1 MRCCTSTH
9 GNCAQFIRLP
19 AVVVHDGDV
28 VIADMTLFVL
38 FVGGRSG
45 WRHQCCH
52 MKGKL
57 EKLLI
62 PNHSPLSV
70 FAMFRVEV
78 ADILPVEREGTE
90 LGWRKYYE
98 RKMKIFTCG
107 GHYGSNTQADPAGSR
122 ARCSAGNRSGLRR

>member
-9 GNCAQFIRLP
+9 GNCAQFVRLP

-38 FVGGRSG
+38 FVGGGGG
-45 WRHQCCH
+45 WRHQRCD

-78 ADILPVEREGTE
+78 ADILPVEREGQSWDGIKE
-90 LGWRKYYE
+90 SILKNKNIHLW
-98 RKMKIFTCG
+98 
-107 GHYGSNTQADPAGSR
+107 GSHWLKHTG
-122 ARCSAGNRSGLRR
+122 